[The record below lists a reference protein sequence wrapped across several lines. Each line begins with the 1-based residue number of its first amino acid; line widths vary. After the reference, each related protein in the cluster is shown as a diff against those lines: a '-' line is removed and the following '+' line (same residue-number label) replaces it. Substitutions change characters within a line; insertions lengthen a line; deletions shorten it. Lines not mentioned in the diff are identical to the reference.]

1 MLPAGHRL
9 CPAGK
14 THTVTPGI
22 RCGLRLERRP
32 LLPGRPGP
40 RTERTDQKPLKHMK
54 KLLLA
59 AALLVAMSGCTLS
72 EQTETEVI
80 CPPQADNGI
89 DIEPWHPSDDC
100 TDIGK

>member
-1 MLPAGHRL
+1 
-9 CPAGK
+9 
-14 THTVTPGI
+14 
-22 RCGLRLERRP
+22 
-32 LLPGRPGP
+32 
-40 RTERTDQKPLKHMK
+40 MK

-89 DIEPWHPSDDC
+89 DIEPWQPSDDC

>member
-1 MLPAGHRL
+1 
-9 CPAGK
+9 
-14 THTVTPGI
+14 
-22 RCGLRLERRP
+22 
-32 LLPGRPGP
+32 
-40 RTERTDQKPLKHMK
+40 MK

-89 DIEPWHPSDDC
+89 DIEPWHPSGLYGYRQIEAYENKGTLRPVSDL
-100 TDIGK
+100 

>member
-1 MLPAGHRL
+1 
-9 CPAGK
+9 
-14 THTVTPGI
+14 
-22 RCGLRLERRP
+22 
-32 LLPGRPGP
+32 
-40 RTERTDQKPLKHMK
+40 MK

-72 EQTETEVI
+72 EQETEVI